1 MKENAAAKDEIM
13 NAQIAELERA
23 VRERDAQL
31 AVLRHSA
38 CDEARALV
46 AEGLTPKMVVDA
58 LLSARAELAAALE
71 REEALKRELAPFD
84 AVFFAELHQLKR
96 EHEELRMMCASYQ
109 SRTK

>member
-1 MKENAAAKDEIM
+1 
-13 NAQIAELERA
+13 
-23 VRERDAQL
+23 
-31 AVLRHSA
+31 
-38 CDEARALV
+38 
-46 AEGLTPKMVVDA
+46 MVVDA